1 MNNKKRYYG
10 AFTLGEKIS
19 SFLNYEQKRRNFYDE
34 RLLTN
39 WSDILQDYSSKI
51 KPDKIVFNGVDADG
65 ITNKILYCSTT
76 NRQFASE
83 FLFYKK
89 DILERLNTYFGVE
102 KSRFVDV
109 KLKKL

>member
-1 MNNKKRYYG
+1 MVQKKRYYG
-10 AFTLGEKIS
+10 TFTLGEKIS

-34 RLLTN
+34 RLLIN
-39 WSDILQDYSSKI
+39 WKDILQDYSAKI
-51 KPDKIVFNGVDADG
+51 KPDKIVFDGVDSDG
-65 ITNKILYCSTT
+65 MTKKILYCSTI
-76 NRQFASE
+76 NRQFANE

-109 KLKKL
+109 KLKTL